1 MQPQG
6 PDVLTTARHS
16 AGGTPAAPAALGGA
30 SALTPAQHGDP
41 EDARYN

>member
-16 AGGTPAAPAALGGA
+16 ADGTPAAPAALGGA
-30 SALTPAQHGDP
+30 SALTPAQHDDP
-41 EDARYN
+41 EDAR